1 MKPKPHCCSSSQ
13 HSSSDKTNSIPPS
26 NSPIEYTCPM
36 HPQITQPK
44 PGSCPICGMA
54 LEPKTFTAEKE
65 ENIELK
71 EMTLRFW
78 VGLLLTLPI
87 LFLTMLGPLFSLSF
101 STPMSLW
108 IQAAL
113 ATPVVLWGGW
123 PFFTRGY
130 SSIIKRNLNMFT
142 LISIGVGAAYLYS
155 MIVAFWPSIFP
166 PSFQEKGS
174 QIPVYFEAAS
184 VITVLVLLGQVL
196 ELRARDRTSHAIRAL
211 LNLAPKTARIILADK
226 SEKDIPL
233 EEVKKGD
240 VLRVRPGE
248 KIPTDGVILEG
259 NGSIDESMITGEP
272 FPVSKH
278 IGDKVTG
285 ATLNGNGSFIMRAER
300 VGSET
305 LLSRIIQMVSD
316 AQRSRAPIQKLAD
329 LVSSYFVPAVVATAI
344 LTFIVWGFAGP
355 PPAFAHALINAV
367 AVLIIACPCALGLA
381 TPMSIMVGVGQGAR
395 SGILIKNA
403 EALELMSKVDTVVVD
418 KTGTLTEGKP
428 KLTTILSFGEKNE
441 DEVLLLAASLEI
453 SSEHPLGTPIV
464 SRAKEKS
471 LSLLPVEDFKS
482 MTGKGVIGK
491 IKGKMVTI
499 GNQKLLSDLK
509 IDLSIASEKSES
521 LRQQGQTVLY
531 LAIDQKLAGV
541 LAVSDVIKT
550 STKEAIEM
558 LHKEGVRIVMV
569 TGDNKTTASAVG
581 QALGID
587 EIEAEVLPENKNKII
602 KDLQAE
608 GRIVAMAGDGIND
621 APALAQA
628 NVGIAMGTGTDIAI
642 ESAGITLVKGDLRG
656 IARARKLSHATM
668 RNIKQNLWFAFIYNT
683 LGVPI
688 AAGVLYPVFGLLL
701 SPIIASAAMT
711 LSSVSVIMNSLRL
724 NRQKL

>member
-54 LEPKTFTAEKE
+54 LEPKFFTAEKE
-65 ENIELK
+65 ENIELR

-78 VGLLLTLPI
+78 VGLLLTFPI

-101 STPMSLW
+101 STSTSLW

-130 SSIIKRNLNMFT
+130 SSIINRNLNMFT

-155 MIVAFWPSIFP
+155 MIAAFWPSIFP
-166 PSFQEKGS
+166 PSFQEKGN

-240 VLRVRPGE
+240 MLRVRPGE
-248 KIPTDGVILEG
+248 KIPTDGIVLEG
-259 NGSIDESMITGEP
+259 NSSIDESMITGEP

-278 IGDKVTG
+278 IGDKATG

-300 VGSET
+300 VGRET

-329 LVSSYFVPAVVATAI
+329 LVSSYFVPAVVAVAF

-441 DEVLLLAASLEI
+441 DELLLLAASLEI

-471 LSLLPVEDFKS
+471 LSFLPVEDFKS

-491 IKGKMVTI
+491 ITGKTVAI

-509 IDLSIASEKSES
+509 IDLSIASEKTES

-531 LAIDQKLAGV
+531 LAIDEKLAGV

-688 AAGVLYPVFGLLL
+688 AAGILYPVFGLLL

>member
-1 MKPKPHCCSSSQ
+1 MKHKSDCCSSS
-13 HSSSDKTNSIPPS
+13 HS
-26 NSPIEYTCPM
+26 NSSKSTNNTKLSGLPAEYTCPM
-36 HPQITQPK
+36 HPQIVQPK

-71 EMTLRFW
+71 EMAFRFW
-78 VGLLLTLPI
+78 LGLFLTLPI
-87 LFLTMLGPLFSLSF
+87 LFFTMIGPLFSLSF
-101 STPMSLW
+101 SPKVIVW
-108 IQAAL
+108 IQAVL
-113 ATPVVLWGGW
+113 ATPVVIWGGW

-130 SSIIKRNLNMFT
+130 SSLMNRSLNMFT

-155 MIVAFWPSIFP
+155 MIAAFWPSIFP
-166 PSFQEKGS
+166 PSFQDQS
-174 QIPVYFEAAS
+174 NQIPVYFEAAS

-211 LNLAPKTARIILADK
+211 LNLAPKTARVILEDK

-240 VLRVRPGE
+240 RLRVRPGE
-248 KIPTDGVILEG
+248 KVPTDGVVLEG
-259 NGSIDESMITGEP
+259 SSSIDESMITGEP
-272 FPVSKH
+272 FPVTKH
-278 IGDKVTG
+278 ADDKVTG
-285 ATLNGNGSFIMRAER
+285 ATLNGSGSFIMRAER

-329 LVSSYFVPAVVATAI
+329 LVSSYFVPAVVGIAI
-344 LTFIVWGFAGP
+344 FTFIIWGLMGP
-355 PPAFAHALINAV
+355 SPAFAHALINAV

-395 SGILIKNA
+395 AGILIKNA
-403 EALELMSKVDTVVVD
+403 EALEMMSRVNTVVVD

-428 KLTTILSFGEKNE
+428 KLTTIVNLGEKSE
-441 DEVLLLAASLEI
+441 DELLQLAASLEI
-453 SSEHPLGTPIV
+453 ASEHPLGVPIV
-464 SRAKEKS
+464 SRAKEKN
-471 LSLLPVEDFKS
+471 LSLLPIEDFKS

-491 IKGKMVTI
+491 IAGKTVAI
-499 GNQKLLSDLK
+499 GNQTLLSDLK
-509 IDLSIASEKSES
+509 IDLGVTLEKADSF
-521 LRQQGQTVLY
+521 RQQGQTVLY
-531 LAIDQKLAGV
+531 LAINEKLAGV
-541 LAVSDVIKT
+541 LAVSDVIKA

-569 TGDNKTTASAVG
+569 TGDNKTMARAVG
-581 QALGID
+581 KALDID
-587 EIEAEVLPENKNKII
+587 EIEAEVLPEDKNKII
-602 KDLQAE
+602 KRLQAE

-656 IARARKLSHATM
+656 IARSRKLSHATM
-668 RNIKQNLWFAFIYNT
+668 RNIKQNLWFAFIYNV

>member
-1 MKPKPHCCSSSQ
+1 MKPKPHCCSSSP
-13 HSSSDKTNSIPPS
+13 HSPSDKKNSIPHS

-71 EMTLRFW
+71 KMTLRFW

-87 LFLTMLGPLFSLSF
+87 LFLTMIGPLFSLSF

-113 ATPVVLWGGW
+113 ATPVVLWSGW

-130 SSIIKRNLNMFT
+130 SSIISRNLNMFT
-142 LISIGVGAAYLYS
+142 LISIGVGAAYFYS
-155 MIVAFWPSIFP
+155 MITAFWPSIFP
-166 PSFQEKGS
+166 PSFQDKS
-174 QIPVYFEAAS
+174 NQIPVYFEAAS

-240 VLRVRPGE
+240 MLRVRPGE
-248 KIPTDGVILEG
+248 KIPTDGVVLEG
-259 NGSIDESMITGEP
+259 NSSIDESMITGEP
-272 FPVSKH
+272 FPVTKH

-329 LVSSYFVPAVVATAI
+329 LVSSYFVPAVVAVAS

-355 PPAFAHALINAV
+355 PPTFAHALINSV

-441 DEVLLLAASLEI
+441 EELLLLAASLEI

-482 MTGKGVIGK
+482 MAGKGVIGK
-491 IKGKMVTI
+491 IKGKMIAI

-509 IDLSIASEKSES
+509 IDLGIASEKTES

-531 LAIDQKLAGV
+531 LAIDEKLAGV

-569 TGDNKTTASAVG
+569 TGDNKTTARAVG

-587 EIEAEVLPENKNKII
+587 EIEAEVLPEDKNKII

-608 GRIVAMAGDGIND
+608 GRVVAMAGDGIND

>member
-1 MKPKPHCCSSSQ
+1 
-13 HSSSDKTNSIPPS
+13 
-26 NSPIEYTCPM
+26 
-36 HPQITQPK
+36 
-44 PGSCPICGMA
+44 MA
-54 LEPKTFTAEKE
+54 LEPKFFTKEKE
-65 ENIELK
+65 ENAELK
-71 EMTLRFW
+71 DMTLRFW
-78 VGLLLTLPI
+78 VSLFLTLPI
-87 LFLTMLGPLFSLSF
+87 LFFTMIGPLFSLSF
-101 STPMSLW
+101 SPTINPW

-113 ATPVVLWGGW
+113 ATPIVLWGGW
-123 PFFTRGY
+123 PFFTRGW
-130 SSIIKRNLNMFT
+130 SSIIHRNLNMFT

-155 MIVAFWPSIFP
+155 MISAFWPSIFP
-166 PSFQEKGS
+166 PSFQSKNNE
-174 QIPVYFEAAS
+174 IPVYFEAAS

-196 ELRARDRTSHAIRAL
+196 ELRARDKTSHAIREL
-211 LNLAPKTARIILADK
+211 LNLAPKTARLILEDK
-226 SEKDIPL
+226 SEKDISL

-240 VLRVRPGE
+240 ALRVRPGE
-248 KIPTDGVILEG
+248 KIPTDGVVLEG
-259 NGSIDESMITGEP
+259 NSSIDESMITGEP
-272 FPVSKH
+272 FPVTKH
-278 IGDKVTG
+278 VGDKVTG
-285 ATLNGNGSFIMRAER
+285 ATLNGSGSFIMRAER

-305 LLSRIIQMVSD
+305 LLSRIIHMVSE

-329 LVSSYFVPAVVATAI
+329 VVSSYFVPIVVAVAI
-344 LTFIVWGFAGP
+344 LTFIIWGLVGP
-355 PPAFAHALINAV
+355 VPALAHALINAV

-395 SGILIKNA
+395 AGILIKNA
-403 EALELMSKVDTVVVD
+403 EALEMMSKVNTVVVD

-428 KLTTILSFGEKNE
+428 KLTTILSLGEKSE
-441 DEVLLLAASLEI
+441 DELLQLAASLEI
-453 SSEHPLGTPIV
+453 ASEHPLGIPIV
-464 SRAKEKS
+464 SKAKEKN
-471 LSLLPVEDFKS
+471 LSLLPIEDFNS
-482 MTGKGVIGK
+482 LTGKGIVGK
-491 IKGKMVTI
+491 ITRKTVAI

-509 IDLSIASEKSES
+509 IDLGATLEKADF

-531 LAIDQKLAGV
+531 LAMDGKLAGV
-541 LAVSDVIKT
+541 LAVSDVIKA

-558 LHKEGVRIVMV
+558 LHKEGIRLVML
-569 TGDNKTTASAVG
+569 TGDNKTTAKAVG
-581 QALGID
+581 KTLGID
-587 EIEAEVLPENKNKII
+587 EIEAEILPEDKNRII
-602 KDLQAE
+602 KQLQTE

>member
-1 MKPKPHCCSSSQ
+1 MKHKPPCCSSPH
-13 HSSSDKTNSIPPS
+13 HSPSEKTNSANLFNAS
-26 NSPIEYTCPM
+26 IEYTCPM
-36 HPQITQPK
+36 HPQVVQPG

-54 LEPKTFTAEKE
+54 LEPKVFTAEKE
-65 ENIELK
+65 ENVELK

-78 VGLLLTLPI
+78 VTLFLTLPI
-87 LFLTMLGPLFSLSF
+87 LFFTMIGPLFSLRFSPTF
-101 STPMSLW
+101 STW
-108 IQAAL
+108 IQATL
-113 ATPVVLWGGW
+113 ATPIVLWGGW
-123 PFFTRGY
+123 PFFTRGW
-130 SSIIKRNLNMFT
+130 SSIIHRNLNMFT
-142 LISIGVGAAYLYS
+142 LISIGVGAAYFYS
-155 MIVAFWPSIFP
+155 MIAAFWPSIFP
-166 PSFQEKGS
+166 PSFQNKNNE
-174 QIPVYFEAAS
+174 IPVYFEAAS

-196 ELRARDRTSHAIRAL
+196 ELRARDRTSHAIREL
-211 LNLAPKTARIILADK
+211 LNLAPKTARLILEDK

-240 VLRVRPGE
+240 ALRVRPGE
-248 KIPTDGVILEG
+248 KVPTDGVVLEG
-259 NGSIDESMITGEP
+259 SSSIDESMITGEP
-272 FPVSKH
+272 FPVTKH
-278 IGDKVTG
+278 VGDKVTG
-285 ATLNGNGSFIMRAER
+285 ATLNGSGSFIMRAER

-305 LLSRIIQMVSD
+305 LLARIIHMVSE

-329 LVSSYFVPAVVATAI
+329 LVSSYFVPIVVAIAI
-344 LTFIVWGFAGP
+344 LTFIIWGLVGP
-355 PPAFAHALINAV
+355 TPALAHALINAV

-395 SGILIKNA
+395 AGILIKNA
-403 EALELMSKVDTVVVD
+403 EALEMMSKVNTVVVD

-428 KLTTILSFGEKNE
+428 KLTTIVSFGEKSE
-441 DEVLLLAASLEI
+441 DELLKLAASLEI
-453 SSEHPLGTPIV
+453 ASEHPLGTPIV
-464 SRAKEKS
+464 SRAKEKN
-471 LSLLPVEDFKS
+471 LSLLPIEDFKS
-482 MTGKGVIGK
+482 VTGKGIIGK
-491 IKGKMVTI
+491 ITGKTVAI

-509 IDLSIASEKSES
+509 IDLGIALEKVDS

-531 LAIDQKLAGV
+531 LAMDEKLAGI
-541 LAVSDVIKT
+541 LAVSDVIKA

-558 LHKEGVRIVMV
+558 LHKEGVRIVML
-569 TGDNKTTASAVG
+569 TGDNKTTAWAVG
-581 QALGID
+581 KALDID
-587 EIEAEVLPENKNKII
+587 EIEAEVLPEDKNRII
-602 KDLQAE
+602 KRFQTE
-608 GRIVAMAGDGIND
+608 GQIVAMAGDGIND